1 MFFSC
6 AARLETHERDF
17 SGVCGS
23 VVEGSAT
30 RFKVP
35 QLRRHIRFCKR
46 GRAVHAN
53 SLSARRTTNWG
64 LTGEQHDTNL
74 TNWGK
79 QPQSIAFNK
88 ALELLMLGWQGEGC
102 FSKALPRRCKR
113 APRRSKTAPRCS
125 FGSKPGP
132 RRVRWRPQGDKRLLK
147 PHLRPHLSLRH
158 PADPPAPQ
166 PFFVKCLRQ
175 NTYVI
180 SKSQALLKTRMHMY
194 VY

>member
-1 MFFSC
+1 MGQTTGKNKTGAYRHVSRQICSRFFVSTHNFGDQGGSLFFSC

-46 GRAVHAN
+46 GCAVHAI

-102 FSKALPRRCKR
+102 FSKTLPRRCKR

-125 FGSKPGP
+125 FG
-132 RRVRWRPQGDKRLLK
+132 LN
-147 PHLRPHLSLRH
+147 SL
-158 PADPPAPQ
+158 Q
-166 PFFVKCLRQ
+166 YYSILCYMSLVGS
-175 NTYVI
+175 V
-180 SKSQALLKTRMHMY
+180 
-194 VY
+194 